1 MKKLFNIS
9 PLSIGDVFTVGLKT
23 GLCIETTLQEILGIC
38 PREKKRSDAYKGLTE
53 YLKRSYDI
61 TLIIK
66 SQKQVKYYEEKD
78 IISRQGS

>member
-38 PREKKRSDAYKGLTE
+38 PRENVVVMLTKGLQN
-53 YLKRSYDI
+53 I
-61 TLIIK
+61 
-66 SQKQVKYYEEKD
+66 
-78 IISRQGS
+78 

>member
-1 MKKLFNIS
+1 MEEPFNIS

-53 YLKRSYDI
+53 YLKRSYGI
-61 TLIIK
+61 NLRIK
-66 SQKQVKYYEEKD
+66 
-78 IISRQGS
+78 